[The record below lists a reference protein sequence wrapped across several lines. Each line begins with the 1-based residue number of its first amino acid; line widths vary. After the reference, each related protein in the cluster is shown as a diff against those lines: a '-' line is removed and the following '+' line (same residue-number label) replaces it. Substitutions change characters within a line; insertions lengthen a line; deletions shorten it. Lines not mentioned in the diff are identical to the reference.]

1 MNKFSDLR
9 ATDIQLVLE
18 LLPRCDH
25 GVPWVTVTIND
36 QTVWDGSLAQPLRHK
51 CVLPLLDPVTIGVAL
66 RHKQYMSAPGDTAV
80 VVHSLALDGLELMP
94 DHAHLAQYHNDHDH
108 STATCYLGFNGL
120 WRLSIPEPF
129 YQWWHRVTAQGWL
142 LKPH

>member
-66 RHKQYMSAPGDTAV
+66 RHKQY
-80 VVHSLALDGLELMP
+80 
-94 DHAHLAQYHNDHDH
+94 
-108 STATCYLGFNGL
+108 
-120 WRLSIPEPF
+120 
-129 YQWWHRVTAQGWL
+129 
-142 LKPH
+142 